1 MKRITAILFALIF
14 VLSTPVIS
22 FADDIYIIE
31 DEEDNYIPEVPTTTK
46 PAETTTSSTCTI
58 PSFNGK
64 KYLDYYNALI
74 AEGFDNIDVIDMPSD
89 TVPEGQV
96 ISVSADKST
105 YPREEA
111 ANALIRVYVSTGP
124 EES

>member
-1 MKRITAILFALIF
+1 M
-14 VLSTPVIS
+14 STPAVS
-22 FADDIYIIE
+22 DKTVTQYKHE
-31 DEEDNYIPEVPTTTK
+31 GMPTTIPQTTK